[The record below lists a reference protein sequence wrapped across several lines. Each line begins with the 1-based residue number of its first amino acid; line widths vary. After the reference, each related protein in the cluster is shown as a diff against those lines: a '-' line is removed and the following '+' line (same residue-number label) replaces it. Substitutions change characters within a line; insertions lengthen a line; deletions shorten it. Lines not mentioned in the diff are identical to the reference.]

1 MIISFKHKGL
11 KRYYLKGDKSKL
23 SPEMIIRIQLILS
36 VLDVVTCIEDLNDS
50 SFKTHALIGERL
62 GQVSIT
68 VRANWRIVFRIEN
81 ENIYDVDFVDYH

>member
-11 KRYYLKGDKSKL
+11 KQYYLKGDKSKL
-23 SPEMIIRIQLILS
+23 SPTMINKIQLILS
-36 VLDVVTCIEDLNDS
+36 VLDVVKCIEDLNNT
-50 SFKTHALIGERL
+50 SFKTHPLIGERL
-62 GQVSIT
+62 GQISIT